1 MGNFPKF
8 KEPPPSVNGVYIC
21 SSPTEDCDAD
31 SRAGL
36 ELLNRLSREQ
46 GWRAAILA
54 TQTPGFINYVGN
66 PKRLIFLQL
75 LPLTT
80 HDAILEIGPGLGQFS
95 IAIAQR
101 VATLDALEV
110 VPGQA
115 EFCAE
120 RYRQEGAANI
130 RVAVGGHDCTL
141 PYEDG
146 AFDGIVLNLVLE
158 WCAQRAGFQSHRNV
172 HKQMLAECARVLKPG
187 GFLYL
192 VTKNRFSLRLLT
204 GGRDEHMFR
213 MRFGSALPRWFAR
226 VLCRAR
232 PPGYLHSHREL
243 AALLRS
249 SGFVHLD
256 SYWSTPEMRWPDHLI
271 RFDTATFSQE
281 RIGVPQAKAGERA

>member
-1 MGNFPKF
+1 
-8 KEPPPSVNGVYIC
+8 
-21 SSPTEDCDAD
+21 
-31 SRAGL
+31 
-36 ELLNRLSREQ
+36 
-46 GWRAAILA
+46 
-54 TQTPGFINYVGN
+54 
-66 PKRLIFLQL
+66 
-75 LPLTT
+75 
-80 HDAILEIGPGLGQFS
+80 
-95 IAIAQR
+95 
-101 VATLDALEV
+101 
-110 VPGQA
+110 
-115 EFCAE
+115 
-120 RYRQEGAANI
+120 
-130 RVAVGGHDCTL
+130 L

-281 RIGVPQAKAGERA
+281 RIGVPQGESRRTSLIAALLPDFMIKHIAPGLTFVATKRIENRGAGAS